1 MKRTPSPKKSQKS
14 SKKTPRGDFEMEEE
28 VKYEYIEGEIKE
40 EEDN

>member
-28 VKYEYIEGEIKE
+28 VEYEYGEEESKG